1 MRSQKINHVYAN
13 TLLIAKNIQLIKKTL
28 SRYQVNI
35 LLCGLQFI
43 PMPNSNIIKLKS
55 DIQSYN

>member
-1 MRSQKINHVYAN
+1 MPILYSLLKIFN
-13 TLLIAKNIQLIKKTL
+13 LSKRL